1 MKTQA
6 RHGGFGVAL
15 MASGFVIFDTLALL
29 LTAAIVWTLTGF
41 HYAEL
46 QHLWQSSPLPLA
58 VYGIWLG
65 AVAGATAA
73 IIAIF
78 VFGFRERWFW
88 RCLLIAS
95 LAWLAF
101 PPIHAL
107 LGLLAFFLLLRNRQ
121 GFPLK
126 QAAGDSNF

>member
-1 MKTQA
+1 MKTSSE
-6 RHGGFGVAL
+6 HSGFGVAVV
-15 MASGFVIFDTLALL
+15 ATGFVILDTLALL
-29 LTAAIVWTLTGF
+29 LTAAIVWGSTGF
-41 HYAEL
+41 HAGEL
-46 QHLWQSSPLPLA
+46 QQLWQSSPLPLA

-65 AVAGATAA
+65 GVAGTTAA

-88 RCLLIAS
+88 RCLIIAS

-107 LGLLAFFLLLRNRQ
+107 LGLLAFFLLLRSRRE
-121 GFPLK
+121 FPVK
-126 QAAGDSNF
+126 QSAPSSDF